1 MRDRRSRRSRRRRPL
16 VALGVLTLAGCSISS
31 GRGAKVESARP
42 LGATTTVA
50 VIPTPSTSRAAGVTT
65 TRPAPTTA
73 AGRTTVAAPTTA
85 AAGTTIVTPT
95 AAPTTPPTTP
105 PAAGIAGVNFE
116 NFTYDLGVEGGPLAL
131 VQGAA
136 QRGNVGDPTYVF
148 ARVQDVL
155 KGDMDGDGA
164 PEAAV
169 TLLSN
174 TGGTGEFTDVY
185 VYRWNGTAPVLVGA
199 AGTGDRADDGV
210 RGTAIVDGRLV
221 IERYGGADGACC
233 PTTVVRRAFDLG
245 VAELVPVGS
254 ARTWAL
260 IYLDRDP
267 TLNET
272 PIRFRPGTNGAYL
285 SGVAG
290 QSLPGGF
297 GARKGQRLDLEIQ
310 DLSAELG
317 YASLD
322 VARGDA
328 VLGTASVGAPLS
340 IVLPEGGRYQIR
352 VHADAKATQLAAV
365 EAVLRIS

>member
-1 MRDRRSRRSRRRRPL
+1 MRDHPHRWHRPV
-16 VALGVLTLAGCSISS
+16 VALGALTLAGCSISS
-31 GRGAKVESARP
+31 GTNASVDSAQP
-42 LGATTTVA
+42 LGASTTA
-50 VIPTPSTSRAAGVTT
+50 LVIPTPSTTRAPGVTT
-65 TRPAPTTA
+65 TRAPAVPTSAVPTTAPAPTTVA
-73 AGRTTVAAPTTA
+73 TTAPPPTSATPTTVAAAT
-85 AAGTTIVTPT
+85 
-95 AAPTTPPTTP
+95 
-105 PAAGIAGVNFE
+105 GIAGVNFE

-155 KGDMDGDGA
+155 KGDMDGDGV

-169 TLLSN
+169 TVLYN

-185 VYRWNGTAPVLVGA
+185 VYRWNGSTPVLVGT
-199 AGTGDRADDGV
+199 AGTGDRAFDGV
-210 RGTAIVDGRLV
+210 RGTTLVDGKLV

-233 PTTVVRRAFDLG
+233 PTTVVRRAFTVGAD
-245 VAELVPVGS
+245 ALVPAGP

-260 IYLDRDP
+260 VYLDRDP

-272 PIRFRPGTNGAYL
+272 PIRFLPGTNGAYL

-297 GARKGQRLDLEIQ
+297 GARKGQRLDLEVQ

-322 VARGDA
+322 VVRGDS
-328 VLGTASVGAPLS
+328 VLGTASVDAPLS
-340 IVLPEGGRYQIR
+340 LVLPEGGRYQIR

-365 EAVLRIS
+365 EAVLAIT